1 MASLLLRAGALAL
14 TLSACLD
21 ARIDTPTVQGTA
33 APDENGTAV
42 VDPVPPAAPVLYA
55 LTATAD
61 ATPQTLFAKADD
73 VNVVIDSV
81 NAEGDYYFDV
91 TALVTPPDGLTDV
104 EFLSNDG
111 PACRAFHVGAGGH
124 IDRVDPVFDANG
136 ARCDHAVSG
145 DASTGLAVQLKFDAS
160 SEAIVER
167 DADGNRT
174 YRLRVARVGS
184 SLVDGAATQLFYV
197 SPPPPAVCGNGIVE
211 DGEQCD
217 DGNLND
223 GDGCSC
229 ECVNENAN
237 PNGAPH

>member
-14 TLSACLD
+14 TLSACID
-21 ARIDTPTVQGTA
+21 ARLDPPTVQGTT
-33 APDENGTAV
+33 APDENGTV
-42 VDPVPPAAPVLYA
+42 VVAPVPPEASGLRA

-61 ATPQTLFAKADD
+61 GTATTVFASEAAVDII
-73 VNVVIDSV
+73 VDSV

-91 TALVTPPDGLTDV
+91 TALVTPPDSPTDL

-111 PACRAFHVGAGGH
+111 PACRGFHIGAAGH
-124 IDRVDPVFDANG
+124 IDRVDPAFDANG

-145 DASTGLAVQLKFDAS
+145 DAATGLALALNFDAS
-160 SEAIVER
+160 SGSIVER
-167 DADGNRT
+167 DDNGNRV
-174 YRLRVARVGS
+174 YRLRVARVGNN
-184 SLVDGAATQLFYV
+184 LLDEAADTRLFYV
-197 SPPPPAVCGNGIVE
+197 TPPAPVCGNGIVE

-217 DGNLND
+217 DGNITD